1 MPLQADFFAA
11 RLHGLFLGQVLQ
23 AGHIFCTIFRLSAD
37 MELSVCSYPL
47 PAENLPMKKTKIIA
61 TISDQMCDVSLLTR
75 MHQAGMD
82 AVRLNTA
89 HQGPEGSL
97 TVIENIRKV
106 SDRIAI
112 IVDTKGPEIRTTA
125 ARDEIP
131 VRAGDLLCVMGNKDG
146 ECTPDCICVTYD
158 HLADD
163 LSVGDKILIDDGEVE
178 LEVREK
184 ISPRLM
190 CEVKNN
196 GSIKGKKS
204 INLPSVRIRNL
215 PSLSEK
221 DMRFVEF
228 AADHDIDF
236 IAHSFVRG
244 KEDVLAVQKILDAKQ
259 SRIKIIAKIE
269 NQEGV
274 DNIDEILDH
283 AYGVMVARGDLAIE
297 IPTEK
302 VPIIQKKL
310 VKKCIDRRKQVI
322 IATQMLQSMISAPRP
337 TRAEVSDV
345 ANACLDHTDAIMLSG
360 ETAYGRYPLE
370 SVQMMA
376 KIASEV
382 ESSLSTFTDSPYEST
397 RNVTGYLAKAAVKA
411 SLRLKTKALVADTIS
426 GKTILS
432 LAAYRGENLIFAQCY
447 SKRVMRELAL
457 SFGVHASFMQTDL
470 SSHEFLRSALTRL
483 LDQGLLAGADL
494 ITVLAGNFGSAY
506 GASYVEISTVN
517 NLLNRK

>member
-1 MPLQADFFAA
+1 
-11 RLHGLFLGQVLQ
+11 
-23 AGHIFCTIFRLSAD
+23 
-37 MELSVCSYPL
+37 
-47 PAENLPMKKTKIIA
+47 
-61 TISDQMCDVSLLTR
+61 MCDVPLLAR

-89 HQGPEGSL
+89 HQGTEGAQV
-97 TVIENIRKV
+97 VIDSIRKV

-125 ARDEIP
+125 AGGEIP
-131 VRAGDLLCVMGNKDG
+131 VKAGEMVCVMGDSKG
-146 ECTPDCICVTYD
+146 VCLPDCICVTYD

-163 LSVGDKILIDDGEVE
+163 RSVGDKILIDDGELE
-178 LEVREK
+178 LEVKEK
-184 ISPRLM
+184 ASRRLL
-190 CEVKNN
+190 CEVKND

-221 DMRFVEF
+221 DKKFIEF
-228 AADHDIDF
+228 AADQDVDF

-244 KEDVLAVQKILDAKQ
+244 KQDVLAVQEILDAKQ
-259 SRIKIIAKIE
+259 SQIKIIAKIE

-297 IPTEK
+297 IPSQK

-310 VKKCIDRRKQVI
+310 VKKCIERRKPVI
-322 IATQMLQSMISAPRP
+322 IATQMLQSMITSPRP

-360 ETAYGRYPLE
+360 ETAYGKYPLE
-370 SVQMMA
+370 SVQMMT
-376 KIASEV
+376 KIAEEV
-382 ESSLSTFTDSPYEST
+382 ESSLSTFTDSPYET
-397 RNVTGYLAKAAVKA
+397 TKNVTGYLAKAAVKA
-411 SLRLKTKALVADTIS
+411 SLRLKTKALIADTIS
-426 GKTILS
+426 GTTIRS
-432 LAAYRGENLIFAQCY
+432 LVAYRGENLIFAQCY

-457 SFGVHASFMQTDL
+457 SFGVHASFMQRDL
-470 SSHEFLRSALTRL
+470 SSHEFLRTALSRL
-483 LDQGLLAGADL
+483 LEQKLLAEESL
-494 ITVLAGNFGSAY
+494 ITILAGNFGSAF
-506 GASYVEISTVN
+506 GASYVEISTVS
-517 NLLNRK
+517 NLMKRK